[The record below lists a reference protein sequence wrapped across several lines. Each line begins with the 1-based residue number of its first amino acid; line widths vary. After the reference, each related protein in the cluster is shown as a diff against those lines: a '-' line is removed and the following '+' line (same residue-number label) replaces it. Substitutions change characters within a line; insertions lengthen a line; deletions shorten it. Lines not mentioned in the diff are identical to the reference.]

1 MKNTVL
7 IVDDHALFR
16 EGLRNIIG
24 RWEDFSVVGEA
35 KNGQEAILS
44 ARELMPDIILM
55 DISMPVMDGIAATR
69 RIVREMPAIRVVILT
84 MSEEAEDLFEAIKV
98 GARGYVLKDTPSH
111 RLHDKLSGVLQGEA
125 PLSGLMA
132 AKILNEFNKLN
143 ETPEARL
150 QASRDPLTA
159 REKQV
164 LELVVQGLSNPEI
177 SAQLYL
183 SQNTVKKYLHNV
195 LEKLHLNNRVEAAL
209 YAVREG
215 LVDE

>member
-1 MKNTVL
+1 MNTVL

-24 RWEDFSVVGEA
+24 RLEDFSVVGEA
-35 KNGQEAILS
+35 KYGQEAILS
-44 ARELMPDIILM
+44 AQELMPDIILM

-150 QASRDPLTA
+150 EASRDPLTA

>member
-1 MKNTVL
+1 MNTVL

-35 KNGQEAILS
+35 KNGQEAIFS
-44 ARELMPDIILM
+44 AQELMPDIILM

-69 RIVREMPAIRVVILT
+69 RIVREMPAIHVVILT

-150 QASRDPLTA
+150 AASRDPLTA

>member
-1 MKNTVL
+1 MNTVL

-44 ARELMPDIILM
+44 AQELMPDIILM

-150 QASRDPLTA
+150 AASRDPLTA

>member
-1 MKNTVL
+1 MNTVL

-24 RWEDFSVVGEA
+24 RWEDFSLVGEA

-44 ARELMPDIILM
+44 AQELMPDIILM

-150 QASRDPLTA
+150 EASRDPLTA

>member
-1 MKNTVL
+1 MNTVL

-44 ARELMPDIILM
+44 AQELMPDIILM

-150 QASRDPLTA
+150 EASRDPLTA